1 MTTLERKTAP
11 LAFELKTIGD
21 QGEFEGYALTYG
33 NKDDGGDICV
43 RGCMT
48 KSLSKRPANKVKM
61 LWQHD
66 PLHVIGKWNEFVDNE
81 KGLLAKGQLF
91 MDVQKAREVFAILK
105 GGGID
110 GLSIGYRAEDHEY
123 DKAAD
128 ARLLKQID
136 VREISVVTFAMNPE
150 ATITMVKSASDIKTK
165 RQFEEFLRDH
175 GFSSGAAKGIASK
188 GFREPGGVAQEALD
202 VIQRSFGG
210 LAERIKA

>member
-1 MTTLERKTAP
+1 MLEHKTAP
-11 LAFELKTIGD
+11 LSFALKALGD

-33 NKDDGGDICV
+33 NKDDGGDICIK
-43 RGCMT
+43 GCAT
-48 KSLSKRPANKVKM
+48 SSLRKRPANKVKM

-66 PLHVIGKWNEFVDNE
+66 PLHVIGKWNDLVDDE

-123 DKAAD
+123 DKATD

-136 VREISVVTFAMNPE
+136 VLEISVVTFAMNPE

-165 RQFEEFLRDH
+165 REFEDLLVSI
-175 GFSSGAAKGIASK
+175 GFSRGAAKGIASK
-188 GFREPGGVAQEALD
+188 GFREDAGGISQD
-202 VIQRSFGG
+202 VIDAIQRNFTG
-210 LAERIKA
+210 LAQKIKG